1 MDQLIQYDQEL
12 FLFLNGLGNSSWD
25 QFWIIITNKLSSIP
39 LYALLLF
46 LIYRKYGA
54 KGTLITIICA
64 ALLITCVDQL
74 ANAFKHG
81 FERPRPCKVEAFREV
96 IRYIAERCGRFGFYS
111 AHAGNS
117 MAVAVFAGLA
127 LKSSHKNLIFLLLFW
142 SAVVGYSRIYVGV
155 HYPGDVLTGWII
167 GAIIGLGIYKLQQWI
182 IARFNPSRGFNS
194 PTF

>member
-1 MDQLIQYDQEL
+1 MEQLIHYDQEL
-12 FLFLNGLGNSSWD
+12 FLFLNGLGTSTWD
-25 QFWIIITNKLSSIP
+25 QFWLIVTDKLSSIP

-46 LIYRKYGA
+46 LIYKKYGV
-54 KGTLITIICA
+54 KGSLITVVCV

-81 FERPRPCKVEAFREV
+81 FERPRPCKVEDFQIMMRF
-96 IRYIAERCGRFGFYS
+96 IAERCGRYGYYS

-127 LKSSHKNLIFLLLFW
+127 LKSQYNKLIFFLLFW

-155 HYPGDVLTGWII
+155 HYPGDVLTGWVI
-167 GAIIGLGIYKLQQWI
+167 GAIIGCGCYKLQQWAV
-182 IARFNPSRGFNS
+182 ARF
-194 PTF
+194 

>member
-1 MDQLIQYDQEL
+1 MEQLVQYDQEL
-12 FLFLNGLGNSSWD
+12 FLFLNGLGSATWD
-25 QFWIIITNKLSSIP
+25 QFWLIVTNKLSSIP

-46 LIYRKYGA
+46 FIYKQYGI
-54 KGTLITIICA
+54 KGTLITVVCV
-64 ALLITCVDQL
+64 ALLITGVDQL

-81 FERPRPCKVEAFREV
+81 FMRPRPCRVAAFETT
-96 IRYIAERCGRFGFYS
+96 IRYIAERCGRYGYYS

-127 LKSSHKNLIFLLLFW
+127 LRRSYKNLIFFLLFW

-167 GAIIGLGIYKLQQWI
+167 GAAIGYGLYKLQQFLI
-182 IARFNPSRGFNS
+182 VKYGQRS
-194 PTF
+194 